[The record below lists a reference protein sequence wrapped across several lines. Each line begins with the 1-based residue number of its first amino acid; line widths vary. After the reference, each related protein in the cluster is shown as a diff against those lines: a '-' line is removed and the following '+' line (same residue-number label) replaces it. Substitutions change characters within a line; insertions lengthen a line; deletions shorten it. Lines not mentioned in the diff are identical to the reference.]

1 MFVSFCD
8 DFFDKDVSN
17 MLIYLNISQNGFDF
31 EAADDQDLNMKD
43 AFNDRMKKIEKE
55 LIDNEKK
62 THLTSLKDLI
72 PQKDALG
79 NLMDNIES

>member
-43 AFNDRMKKIEKE
+43 AFNDRMR
-55 LIDNEKK
+55 
-62 THLTSLKDLI
+62 
-72 PQKDALG
+72 
-79 NLMDNIES
+79 